1 MKVSEKMAKKIR
13 FLETELQVKDAVIRN
28 LLMFIT
34 EHKIQVPDTILE
46 TIATLYGSEK
56 EIN

>member
-1 MKVSEKMAKKIR
+1 MSEKTAKKIR
-13 FLETELQVKDAVIRN
+13 FLETELQVKDAVVRN

-34 EHKIQVPDTILE
+34 EQKIQVPDTILK
-46 TIATLYGSEK
+46 TITTLYGSEK